1 MPRRPGVPLST
12 GAHMRLELIGKPE
25 GCKLLR
31 MTIDVEPPLSLSS
44 RILFLSIRGD
54 FFAIPE
60 EVFDEI
66 EDALAGT
73 TLGELGKKF
82 DGLVVQKGL
91 ECAGITGHG
100 LDEIVQKELHN
111 GV

>member
-1 MPRRPGVPLST
+1 MN
-12 GAHMRLELIGKPE
+12 LELIGKPE

-44 RILFLSIRGD
+44 RIRSVSIRGD

-60 EVFDEI
+60 ESFDEV
-66 EDALAGT
+66 EDELVGAALE
-73 TLGELGKKF
+73 ELGKRF
-82 DGLVVQKGL
+82 DRLVGQKGL
-91 ECAGITGHG
+91 ECAGITGRG
-100 LDEIVQKELHN
+100 LDEIVQKEFHN